1 MLSCGQLCN
10 SMDSSL
16 PGSFVHEIF
25 QARILCW
32 VAVTYSRES
41 SQPRDQALVSYASRI
56 DRQIVYQLRYQNMLQ
71 MGETKAK
78 RG

>member
-1 MLSCGQLCN
+1 
-10 SMDSSL
+10 MDCTPS
-16 PGSFVHEIF
+16 GSFVHEIF

-32 VAVTYSRES
+32 VAFSHSREF
-41 SQPRDQALVSYASRI
+41 SQPRDQALVSYASCT

-78 RG
+78 RA